1 MKKYLVCLGIL
12 LASFMFYSC
21 APSDLE
27 LESSAKEVLLENA
40 PTSSVSVNRG
50 IATLS
55 GTVETDEVK
64 TSIEEKVKAIEGIKS
79 VVNQLEVVPS
89 APILSKVDQDLL
101 NAIEGVLKA
110 SNYVNVKATVLNQEV
125 TFDGTVPTDKDVKK
139 ISAIANQIK
148 VAKLTNN
155 VTVEEKK

>member
-27 LESSAKEVLLENA
+27 LESAAKEVLLENS

-55 GTVETDEVK
+55 GPVETEEIK
-64 TSIEEKVKAIEGIKS
+64 TSIEEKVKVIEGIKS

-89 APILSKVDQDLL
+89 TPILSKVDQDLL

-110 SNYVNVKATVLNQEV
+110 SNYANVKATVLNQEV

>member
-21 APSDLE
+21 NPSDLE
-27 LESSAKEVLLENA
+27 LESAAKEVLLENA

-50 IATLS
+50 IATLT
-55 GTVETDEVK
+55 GTVETEDVR
-64 TSIEEKVKAIEGIKS
+64 TSIEEKVKTIDGIKS
-79 VVNQLEVVPS
+79 VVNQLEVVAT

-101 NAIEGVLKA
+101 NALEGVLKA
-110 SNYVNVKATVLNQEV
+110 SNYTNVKATVLNQEV
-125 TFDGTVPTDKDVKK
+125 TFDGTVPTAADVKK
-139 ISAIANQIK
+139 ISAISNQIK

>member
-21 APSDLE
+21 GPDDLKLE
-27 LESSAKEVLLENA
+27 LTAKEVLLENA
-40 PTSSVSVNRG
+40 PTTSVSVNRA

-55 GTVETDEVK
+55 GTVETEEIK
-64 TSIEEKVKAIEGIKS
+64 TSVEEKIKAIEGIKS

-110 SNYVNVKATVLNQEV
+110 SNYANVKATVLNQEV